1 MEQIELLD
9 ENKTEKTTTEMRVVA
24 LPFIPEHEFFVRI
37 KDFENE
43 IFVWVFVG
51 LICIAASFIL

>member
-9 ENKTEKTTTEMRVVA
+9 ENRTEKTTTEMRVVA

-37 KDFENE
+37 KDFEHQ
-43 IFVWVFVG
+43 ILVWIFVG
-51 LICIAASFIL
+51 LISIAGSLIL